1 MDFESLRARLF
12 QWLPIFLILMILMG
26 IILFAVRTV
35 LPRLQDFQALS
46 DQVEAQRA
54 MAGTLIAQQ
63 NDNDNIV
70 ILNHQIE
77 NAQAQLD
84 EAGSMFLT
92 KQEAEQVLDR
102 LYAYAYSRGVRVT
115 NLQAQ
120 PAQPSD
126 PAVPMET
133 ALYQLQ
139 VTGGVANL
147 LDFVSRFQE
156 ASLPS
161 VNIISMTIA
170 PSSEQTV
177 LTMGLMIYTS
187 RYASG
192 RALEQFPTPL
202 PTLVPSATPTFT
214 VTPSPTMTPSPIVPT
229 EVVIIPTNTPT
240 PEPSLTPT
248 PSEIPPS
255 ATPTITLTPSLTPT
269 PLPTR
274 VDCPGAPASQF
285 GEGDIAIVHFNGLGA
300 LRLLSDPNATVLSTR
315 TQAYDN
321 DRLEIIAGPVC
332 GEGKIYWYVRNTTRG
347 NALGWA
353 AEGEG
358 SERYMCPEDNS
369 ECIG

>member
-1 MDFESLRARLF
+1 
-12 QWLPIFLILMILMG
+12 
-26 IILFAVRTV
+26 
-35 LPRLQDFQALS
+35 
-46 DQVEAQRA
+46 
-54 MAGTLIAQQ
+54 
-63 NDNDNIV
+63 
-70 ILNHQIE
+70 
-77 NAQAQLD
+77 
-84 EAGSMFLT
+84 MFLT

-120 PAQPSD
+120 PVQQTDPS
-126 PAVPMET
+126 VPYET
-133 ALYQLQ
+133 AVYQLE
-139 VTGGVANL
+139 VSGGVANL

-161 VNIISMTIA
+161 VNIISMTVA
-170 PSSEQTV
+170 PSNDQTV
-177 LTMGLMIYTS
+177 LTMGLLIYTS
-187 RYASG
+187 PFASG
-192 RALEQFPTPL
+192 RALDQFPTPL

-214 VTPSPTMTPSPIVPT
+214 VTPSPTMTPSPTVPT
-229 EVVIIPTNTPT
+229 EVVIIPTNTQTPIPPT
-240 PEPSLTPT
+240 PT
-248 PSEIPPS
+248 EIPPT

-274 VDCPGAPASQF
+274 VDCPGAPASEF
-285 GEGDIAIVHFNGLGA
+285 KEGDIAIVHFNGLGA

-332 GEGKIYWYVRNTTRG
+332 GTEKIYWYVRNTTRG

-353 AEGEG
+353 AEGEE
-358 SERYMCPEDNS
+358 SERYMCPEANP